1 MRNISVK
8 SKLLLLVSLAVVGIL
23 IIAAVSFIVINSVK
37 IKGNAYND
45 IIQSKDLLADI
56 LPPPEY
62 IIETRLVSSDMLRAN
77 QSEFK
82 ELKSKFIQLK
92 KDYDDRQTYWTGNT
106 LNSTMKELILVKS
119 KTPAIAYFDL
129 VTNEL
134 IPALERGDQAKAQ
147 ALFDGKLKTLYDE
160 HRKAIDELVTVSTKK
175 AASDEDTA
183 TNLISKSNTYMIGIV
198 LLVTIIL
205 IVLAMYIV
213 KLLSES
219 LSTIQYGLVAFFHF
233 LNREN
238 PKAEVIQLQSRDEFG
253 QMAHVIN
260 ENIIVIEKE
269 IEMDNMFIEDVKH
282 IAEEAKNG
290 ILHKRITRH
299 TDNASLEELK
309 TIFNEMLEGMA
320 YNICGNTKKIE
331 NALSEFHKFNF
342 AYRIENPTGKT
353 SQGLN
358 SLAETIA
365 AILNNS
371 QAESQML
378 LEKANMLKTEMENL
392 SNSSVQQ
399 ASNVDKTA
407 ATMEEIAISIND
419 TSEQTQK
426 VGEQSNGIKAVI
438 GIISDIADQTNLLAL
453 NAAIEAARA
462 GEHGRGFA
470 VVADEVR
477 KLAERT
483 QKSLSEINASVS
495 LLTQSII
502 DIGSSISDQASGINQ
517 VNISI
522 IEIDKTTQN
531 NVHIAENIDLAA
543 KEFEKM
549 AQSMLNEVRKNR
561 F

>member
-8 SKLLLLVSLAVVGIL
+8 SKLLLLVSLAVLGIL
-23 IIAAVSFIVINSVK
+23 VIAAVSFMVIDSVK

-62 IIETRLVSSDMLRAN
+62 IIEARLVSSDMLRAD
-77 QSEFK
+77 QVEFK
-82 ELKSKFIQLK
+82 ELKKKFVQLK
-92 KDYDDRQTYWTGNT
+92 KDYDDRQVYWSANM
-106 LNSTMKELILVKS
+106 LNPTMKNLILIKS
-119 KTPAIAYFDL
+119 KIPAMAYFDL
-129 VTNEL
+129 VSNEF
-134 IPALERGDQAKAQ
+134 IPALENGDHAKAQ
-147 ALFDGKLKTLYDE
+147 ELFEGKLKTLYDE
-160 HRKAIDELVTVSTKK
+160 HRKAIDELVVVSTKK
-175 AASDEDTA
+175 AASDENAA
-183 TNLISKSNTYMIGIV
+183 TELISKGNTYMFGMV

-205 IVLAMYIV
+205 VALAMFII
-213 KLLSES
+213 KFLSES
-219 LSTIQYGLVAFFHF
+219 LSTIQYGLIAFFRF
-233 LNREN
+233 INREN
-238 PKAEVIQLQSRDEFG
+238 PKADKIELHSKDEFG
-253 QMAHVIN
+253 QMAQVIN
-260 ENIIVIEKE
+260 ENIVFIEKE
-269 IEMDNMFIEDVKH
+269 IEMDNILIEDVKH
-282 IAEEAKNG
+282 VAEEAKNG
-290 ILHKRITRH
+290 ILYKRITRQ

-320 YNICGNTKKIE
+320 CNICGDTKKVE
-331 NALSEFHKFNF
+331 NALSEFQKFNF

-358 SLAETIA
+358 HLAETIA

-371 QAESQML
+371 QTESQTL
-378 LEKANMLKTEMENL
+378 LEKANMLKVEMENL
-392 SNSSVQQ
+392 SNSSIQQ
-399 ASNVDKTA
+399 AENVEKTA
-407 ATMEEIAISIND
+407 ATMEEIAISINE

-438 GIISDIADQTNLLAL
+438 SIISDIAAQTNLLAL

-483 QKSLSEINASVS
+483 QKSLAEINASVS

-502 DIGSSISDQASGINQ
+502 DIGSSIGEQASGINQ
-517 VNISI
+517 VNIAI

-531 NVHIAENIDLAA
+531 NANIAESIDKTA

>member
-23 IIAAVSFIVINSVK
+23 VVAAVSFMVINSVK
-37 IKGNAYND
+37 IKGSAYND

-77 QSEFK
+77 QDEFK
-82 ELKSKFIQLK
+82 ALKIKFIQLK
-92 KDYDDRQTYWTGNT
+92 KDYDDRQTYWTENMV
-106 LNSTMKELILVKS
+106 NPTMKELILVKS
-119 KTPAIAYFDL
+119 KKPAIAYFDL
-129 VTNEL
+129 LSNEF
-134 IPALERGDQAKAQ
+134 IPALERGDQASAQ
-147 ALFDGKLKTLYDE
+147 ALFDGKLKTLYSE
-160 HRKAIDELVTVSTKK
+160 HRKAIDELVKVSTEK
-175 AASDEDTA
+175 AANDENAA
-183 TNLISKSNTYMIGIV
+183 TNLISKGNTYMVGIV
-198 LLVTIIL
+198 LLVTLVL
-205 IVLAMYIV
+205 IALAMYIV

-219 LSTIQYGLVAFFHF
+219 LTTIQYGLVAFFRF
-233 LNREN
+233 INRQN
-238 PKAEVIQLQSRDEFG
+238 PKAERIQLPSKDEFG

-260 ENIIVIEKE
+260 ENIVFIEKE
-269 IEMDNMFIEDVKH
+269 IEMDNILIDDVKH

-299 TDNASLEELK
+299 TDNVSLEELK

-320 YNICGNTKKIE
+320 CNICGDTKKIE
-331 NALSEFHKFNF
+331 NALSEFQKFNF

-371 QAESQML
+371 QADSQTL
-378 LEKANMLKTEMENL
+378 LEKANMLKQEMENL
-392 SNSSVQQ
+392 SNSSIQQ
-399 ASNVDKTA
+399 ASHVEKTA
-407 ATMEEIAISIND
+407 STMEEIAVSINE
-419 TSEQTQK
+419 TSEQTHR

-438 GIISDIADQTNLLAL
+438 SIISDIADQTNLLAL

-483 QKSLSEINASVS
+483 QKSLAEINSSVS
-495 LLTQSII
+495 LLTQSIME
-502 DIGSSISDQASGINQ
+502 IGSSIGEQASGINQ
-517 VNISI
+517 VSI
-522 IEIDKTTQN
+522 AIIDIDKATQN
-531 NVHIAENIDLAA
+531 NAHIAESIDITA

-549 AQSMLNEVRKNR
+549 AQSMLNEVRKNK